1 LNVHREIPIDGK
13 EVLDIIAQKSR
24 KLDII
29 L

>member
-1 LNVHREIPIDGK
+1 LAVHREIPIDAK
-13 EVLDIIAQKSR
+13 EVLDVMAQKSR

>member
-1 LNVHREIPIDGK
+1 LAVHREISIDAK
-13 EVLDIIAQKSR
+13 EVLDVMAQKSR